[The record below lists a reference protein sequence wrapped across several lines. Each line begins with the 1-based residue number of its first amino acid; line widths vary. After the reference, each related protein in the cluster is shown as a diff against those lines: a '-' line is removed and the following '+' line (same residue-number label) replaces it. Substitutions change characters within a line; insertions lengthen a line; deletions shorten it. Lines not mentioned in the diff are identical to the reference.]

1 MSKKIWAQRVG
12 SGLMTLLA
20 LTVVHASCAGTA
32 IAGPPGDN
40 PGKPFEQL
48 EAKLDRI
55 ESALDRIGSRILPD
69 GTRVAT
75 SSDDSRSIL
84 RLVAPVLVCT
94 HPLGCTCFLDGI
106 QTACSFVFAC
116 LDAGACTCVSGCD
129 NVP

>member
-1 MSKKIWAQRVG
+1 MTKRIWAQRVR
-12 SGLMTLLA
+12 SGLMTLLT
-20 LTVVHASCAGTA
+20 LTVVLASCAGTA

-55 ESALDRIGSRILPD
+55 ESSLDRIGSLILPD
-69 GTRVAT
+69 GTGVETT
-75 SSDDSRSIL
+75 SEGSRTAL
-84 RLVAPVLVCT
+84 RLVAPALACT